1 MSVTHFIGKKTFF
14 GVSGYSIPTY
24 NSSID
29 NSLST
34 QYKKSRVCKE
44 KSRYYL
50 DGHLKSNSY
59 VPGPNKYKID
69 FEPLKK
75 ITIYK
80 HDRIT
85 QISEHMKNASKG
97 VVSPFTYAPEKYRA
111 DKIKCHTKISQP
123 RITMA

>member
-1 MSVTHFIGKKTFF
+1 MSVTQFIGKKTFF
-14 GVSGYSIPTY
+14 GISGYSIPTY

-34 QYKKSRVCKE
+34 KYKKSRTCKE
-44 KSRYYL
+44 LSRYYL

-59 VPGPNKYKID
+59 VPGPNKYKINV
-69 FEPLKK
+69 EPLKK
-75 ITIYK
+75 LTIYK

-85 QISEHMKNASKG
+85 QISEHMKAASKE

-111 DKIKCHTKISQP
+111 DRIKCHTKM
-123 RITMA
+123 T